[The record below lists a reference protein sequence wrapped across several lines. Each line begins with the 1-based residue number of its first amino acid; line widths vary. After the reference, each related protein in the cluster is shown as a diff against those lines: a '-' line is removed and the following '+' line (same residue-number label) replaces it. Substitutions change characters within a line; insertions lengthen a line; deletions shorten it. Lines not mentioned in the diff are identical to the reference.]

1 MGAKMKKEKRE
12 LTLAEK
18 KRRGKKIRKWVVL
31 ALLAVIVVF
40 IIFFRQG
47 GESGQNMVLAERPV
61 RGDIEE
67 EVSLS
72 GTVESEEV
80 KVYFAPAS
88 GRIADVFASAGE
100 EVAAGDLLIGY
111 DMESMQEALD
121 EARLQYMAGNS
132 SYNGTLY
139 NDRDAQAKLNEA
151 ETNLAVLEQQIK
163 DAESYVKQLNKQ
175 LTNIQTGNADKLA
188 VENLNLQKQL
198 ILLQKDPL
206 KNEDAIVQVQI
217 ALQANQYATQS
228 LGNSD
233 AEKTLREGIEAE
245 EERIAALREDKAEME
260 AQKQQAE
267 AALVGRYQKENLS
280 ATEELNL
287 LAYEKIQADFAA
299 AQSGIT
305 ADFNGIVMEIG
316 VVAGAAVPEG
326 TQLLTLAD
334 SEKIKVVVHITRY
347 DLEKIEVGQQA
358 DVTING
364 SVYEGSVAK
373 IDRMATVNASGNATV
388 RAEIHIENPDD
399 KIYLGLE
406 AKAVI
411 HTDSAKGA
419 LLIPLEALNADRNG
433 DFVYI
438 EENGMA
444 VRRPVVT
451 GISSDE
457 YIEIKEGLSETDNVI
472 TASYSGAG
480 IEEGMQVYVLTQEA
494 AE

>member
-1 MGAKMKKEKRE
+1 M
-12 LTLAEK
+12 
-18 KRRGKKIRKWVVL
+18 
-31 ALLAVIVVF
+31 
-40 IIFFRQG
+40 
-47 GESGQNMVLAERPV
+47 
-61 RGDIEE
+61 
-67 EVSLS
+67 
-72 GTVESEEV
+72 
-80 KVYFAPAS
+80 
-88 GRIADVFASAGE
+88 
-100 EVAAGDLLIGY
+100 
-111 DMESMQEALD
+111 
-121 EARLQYMAGNS
+121 
-132 SYNGTLY
+132 
-139 NDRDAQAKLNEA
+139 
-151 ETNLAVLEQQIK
+151 
-163 DAESYVKQLNKQ
+163 KQLNKQ
-175 LTNIQTGNADKLA
+175 LVNIQTGNADKLA
-188 VENLNLQKQL
+188 VENMNLQKQL

-206 KNEDAIVQVQI
+206 ENEDAIVQVQI

-233 AEKTLREGIEAE
+233 AEKSLKEGIEAE
-245 EERIAALREDKAEME
+245 EERLATLREHKAEME

-267 AALVGRYQKENLS
+267 AALVNRYQKENLS

-287 LAYEKIQADFAA
+287 LVYENMQADFAA
-299 AQSGIT
+299 AQNGVT

-316 VVAGAAVPEG
+316 VVEGATVPEG

-334 SEKIKVVVHITRY
+334 SEKIKVVVYITRY

-411 HTDSAKGA
+411 HTDSAQGA

-438 EENGMA
+438 EENGIA

-457 YIEIKEGLSETDNVI
+457 YIEVKEGLSETDNVI
-472 TASYSGAG
+472 TASYNGAG
-480 IEEGMQVYVLTQEA
+480 IEEGMQVYVPAQDA